1 MKNKIE
7 QLNEIINR
15 IENKHNKVKNI
26 ISMLDIL
33 LDANADNEII
43 KLAISNFSEYNIG
56 FEIIML
62 KTIADKLNKSNK
74 TRKSKNENTKTNNA

>member
-43 KLAISNFSEYNIG
+43 KLAISNFSECNIG